1 MKTFGCEIIHRQDND
16 SKPRKK
22 NSFRFSFQI
31 DGNNHHH
38 NPKNSL
44 PHAFD
49 KCLTLCSPFWFSPH
63 RNIWKPFTVEKAELL
78 IHNIQAMWRWK
89 INISSLHFLSLS
101 AFSCI
106 FHSMYIPLQHT
117 DIKFMLLNV
126 VASAERFM
134 KKENRLLYCIMFYLK
149 FIASW
154 AKKSKITESE
164 FIYTKVQLGKLANFK
179 TCFVEWI

>member
-89 INISSLHFLSLS
+89 INIFSSFPLPLSV
-101 AFSCI
+101 F
-106 FHSMYIPLQHT
+106 MYISFHVYSAPTHRHQIYAAECCCLGWTFHEKRKQAFVLH
-117 DIKFMLLNV
+117 NV
-126 VASAERFM
+126 LFKIHSELS
-134 KKENRLLYCIMFYLK
+134 KEK
-149 FIASW
+149 
-154 AKKSKITESE
+154 
-164 FIYTKVQLGKLANFK
+164 
-179 TCFVEWI
+179 